1 MEPVMTRS
9 ELAKKC
15 GVNIEAL
22 RYYEGRG
29 LIDPPPRSDVGY
41 RQYSEEDAAKIR
53 FILNAKKLGFTLN
66 EIMELL
72 KLRVHKNESC
82 DSVLKKAQMKLNE
95 VEKKI
100 QGLKSMKKVLKQMI
114 KKCEEATPTNDC
126 PILSSFESGR
136 EI

>member
-1 MEPVMTRS
+1 MITMTRG

-53 FILNAKKLGFTLN
+53 FIQNGEYIFVFYFRALIVFTC
-66 EIMELL
+66 
-72 KLRVHKNESC
+72 V
-82 DSVLKKAQMKLNE
+82 
-95 VEKKI
+95 
-100 QGLKSMKKVLKQMI
+100 
-114 KKCEEATPTNDC
+114 NDQQN
-126 PILSSFESGR
+126 
-136 EI
+136 